1 MPACTARSEDIP
13 RSTRIMIRRPRD
25 PECPESSVIFQS
37 GSAIRTDAGMGF
49 ITLCARA
56 AVSGGS
62 RARACWLSLGQ
73 YAWGG
78 PRSVGGAVSSPG
90 FRRPVRGLVRATL
103 LRDDFGQTNACCAS
117 LVIPTRGPERL
128 EG

>member
-1 MPACTARSEDIP
+1 MP
-13 RSTRIMIRRPRD
+13 RIQIQCDFPVRVSHPDGRRD
-25 PECPESSVIFQS
+25 
-37 GSAIRTDAGMGF
+37 GF
-49 ITLCARA
+49 PITLCARA